1 MKILKVKDYEQLSK
15 AACDIVAKKMKEI
28 EQPVLGLATGSTPE
42 GLYKCLIERY
52 RAGVISFAGATTFNL
67 DEYVGLDENHPGSYQ
82 YYMKDK
88 LFNHINL
95 PPERAFVPSGTDEDL
110 QAHCEAYEEKIN
122 KVGKV
127 DIQILGVGING
138 HIGFNEPGTSFD
150 SRTHVVELD
159 ESTRQ
164 VNSRFFNSLDE
175 VPTKA
180 VTMGIQTIMDAEE
193 IVLIISGE
201 NKADTVAAF
210 MDSEITEDFPASI
223 LKKHPNFTLIVDE
236 PAYSK
241 VTNNTVA
248 E

>member
-1 MKILKVKDYEQLSK
+1 MKILKVKNYEQLSK
-15 AACDIVAKKMKEI
+15 AACDIVTKKIKNI
-28 EQPVLGLATGSTPE
+28 EHPVLGLATGSTPE

-52 RAGVISFAGATTFNL
+52 EAGEITFANATSFNL
-67 DEYVGLDENHPGSYQ
+67 DEYVGLDETHPGSYQ

-95 PPERAFVPSGTDEDL
+95 PAERAFVPSGTDEDL
-110 QAHCEAYEEKIN
+110 QAHCEAYEDKI
-122 KVGKV
+122 KKAGKI
-127 DIQILGVGING
+127 DIQILGIGING

-159 ESTRQ
+159 ESTRE

-180 VTMGIQTIMDAEE
+180 VTMGIQTIMDADEV
-193 IVLIISGE
+193 VLIISGE
-201 NKADTVAAF
+201 NKADTVLAF
-210 MDSEITEDFPASI
+210 MESEISEEFPASI

-241 VTNNTVA
+241 VPDNIAA